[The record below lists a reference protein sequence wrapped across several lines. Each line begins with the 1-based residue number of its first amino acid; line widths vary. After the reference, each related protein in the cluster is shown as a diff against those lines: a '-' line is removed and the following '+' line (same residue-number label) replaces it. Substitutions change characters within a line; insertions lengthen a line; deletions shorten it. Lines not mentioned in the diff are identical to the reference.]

1 VNTFSRYMIT
11 VIVASIVAAVVTVFV
26 MGGSQG
32 RGATAILKRG
42 VEGEAVRHL
51 PLVTESMDPVL
62 GIPARVN
69 RPNNRFLKPFSP
81 TWAGSVVRYTGPPFS
96 RNAQKIIWIPD
107 LVDGKHLLRWQT
119 TDNGSPGLQGI
130 FLGNELELL
139 DNNLYDFGVGALFV
153 KVRSRAA
160 NVTGYALLET
170 IIGET
175 KPRSLG
181 IHSRWRRMPNGIERQ
196 LPSISMVSPPMH

>member
-1 VNTFSRYMIT
+1 MNTFSRYMIT

>member
-1 VNTFSRYMIT
+1 MIT

>member
-1 VNTFSRYMIT
+1 MNTFSRYMIT

-81 TWAGSVVRYTGPPFS
+81 TWAGSVVRYTGP
-96 RNAQKIIWIPD
+96 Q
-107 LVDGKHLLRWQT
+107 
-119 TDNGSPGLQGI
+119 
-130 FLGNELELL
+130 
-139 DNNLYDFGVGALFV
+139 
-153 KVRSRAA
+153 
-160 NVTGYALLET
+160 ET
-170 IIGET
+170 II
-175 KPRSLG
+175 
-181 IHSRWRRMPNGIERQ
+181 
-196 LPSISMVSPPMH
+196 